1 MSLKPL
7 CGSLT
12 FGESNWK
19 SEKKPRA
26 DCSAPILKAVG
37 NTLGVSQIAYFY
49 TKHFIFCA
57 MNAQLHNS
65 NTWNYA
71 IMQCTIRKLK
81 KRSKIKCGLMDTL
94 HLQQL
99 HNS

>member
-12 FGESNWK
+12 FGESNCK

-37 NTLGVSQIAYFY
+37 NTLGVSQIAYFC
-49 TKHFIFCA
+49 TKRLIFLCGEYIP
-57 MNAQLHNS
+57 
-65 NTWNYA
+65 TWNYA
-71 IMQCTIRKLK
+71 KMQCTVCKLK
-81 KRSKIKCGLMDTL
+81 KRSKFKCGLMDTS